1 MDAKSMNITVLRAI
15 GDEFFVPLRTFRFR
29 LSQVVVKHPLS

>member
-15 GDEFFVPLRTFRFR
+15 GDEFLFSFE
-29 LSQVVVKHPLS
+29 LSQVVV